1 MTLHVVRQR
10 RGAERCDVYSL
21 GQDNLSKQRYTKQRY
36 ARLPRY
42 LINIIRKFNAQKL
55 AVTRD
60 VSEAEAEARKS
71 EAEDEAD
78 ATMYEAEARHV
89 REQLS
94 VYEHED

>member
-1 MTLHVVRQR
+1 MNVPVVRQR
-10 RGAERCDVYSL
+10 RGADRYNVYSL
-21 GQDNLSKQRYTKQRY
+21 GKENLSKQRY
-36 ARLPRY
+36 AGLPRY

-60 VSEAEAEARKS
+60 VNEAKAEAEARKS